1 MRLVQWLGWK
11 SLKIE
16 FTWWT
21 LSMSLYSL
29 PLPLDVM
36 FKQITKQPISL
47 LAALEIVT
55 LFVKNRTFK
64 QMQVIPLSKNS
75 AKKNLFT
82 IPVNSEW
89 TAFNG
94 PAEFKWKCTWTAPEP
109 DLAMVFPIFQ
119 LFAKERRRW
128 HCFQAPRWYLR
139 MFYFHKE
146 RQPISEM
153 CCWNCK
159 NTLLVKSNPTHVS
172 CQQLVLLTANRKT
185 CHLEAFEKTLW
196 ILSIG

>member
-1 MRLVQWLGWK
+1 MRLDQWLGWK
-11 SLKIE
+11 SLKFE

-21 LSMSLYSL
+21 LSMNLYSL

-82 IPVNSEW
+82 IPVYSEW

-146 RQPISEM
+146 RRPISEM
-153 CCWNCK
+153 CC
-159 NTLLVKSNPTHVS
+159 
-172 CQQLVLLTANRKT
+172 
-185 CHLEAFEKTLW
+185 
-196 ILSIG
+196 